1 MKSSKK
7 EYKTKEIFISRRQ
20 IYAWNAFK
28 TYSACGQ
35 FTKNKE
41 RIQKFKKT
49 GDSRYVYQ
57 KLVFQ
62 MTWLMEILKI

>member
-20 IYAWNAFK
+20 IYAWNALK

-35 FTKNKE
+35 FAKDKE

-49 GDSRYVYQ
+49 GDSRYIYQ